1 MAELSWPASLTSPP
15 KPDVVYLFPEKLKQL
30 AAEYPQYIQVLAGDI
45 TLKGFQIYIVE
56 QWYLFDFTLLMIIE
70 NQDRVM

>member
-1 MAELSWPASLTSPP
+1 MAELSWPAASNAPP

-30 AAEYPQYIQVLAGDI
+30 AAEYPAYVQVVAPDI

-56 QWYLFDFTLLMIIE
+56 QWSSFSS
-70 NQDRVM
+70 